1 MTDPA
6 CDTVWLHDRVVKFQA
21 GDRQA
26 ADDLL
31 RVVCGRLDRLARK
44 MLRGYP
50 VVRSGADT
58 GDVVQGAAVRL
69 SNALLTV
76 VPASTRDFAGLAALQ
91 VRRELIDL
99 ARHHCSRGANL
110 RVADPGTADF
120 GTSGRES
127 PADLELWA
135 DFHAAVEHLPDDERE
150 VFGLL
155 YYHGH
160 TREQAAELLGVGER
174 TVYRKWAAACG
185 RLSEQLGG
193 RFPRGESS

>member
-6 CDTVWLHDRVVKFQA
+6 CDTLWLHDRVGRMRA
-21 GDRQA
+21 GDRVA

-31 RVVCGRLDRLARK
+31 RAVCGRLEQLARR

-50 VVRSGADT
+50 IVRSGADT

-69 SNALLTV
+69 TTALLAV
-76 VPASTRDFAGLAALQ
+76 VPASTREFAGLAAVQ

-99 ARHHCSRGANL
+99 ARHHASRGANR
-110 RVADPGTADF
+110 RVADPITADF
-120 GTSGRES
+120 GTAGGET
-127 PADLELWA
+127 AAELEVWA
-135 DFHAAVEHLPDDERE
+135 NFHAAVDHLPDDERE

-160 TREQAAELLGVGER
+160 TREQAAELLGLGER
-174 TVYRKWAAACG
+174 TVYRRWASACG
-185 RLSEQLGG
+185 RLSERLGG
-193 RFPRGESS
+193 RLPEG

>member
-6 CDTVWLHDRVVKFQA
+6 CDTVWLHDRVGKLRA
-21 GDRQA
+21 GDRAA
-26 ADDLL
+26 ADDLM
-31 RVVCGRLDRLARK
+31 RAVCGRLDRLARK

-69 SNALLTV
+69 SNALLAV
-76 VPASTRDFAGLAALQ
+76 VPTSTREFAGLAALQ

-99 ARHHCSRGANL
+99 ARHHASRGANR

-120 GTSGRES
+120 GTAGGES
-127 PADLELWA
+127 PGELELWS
-135 DFHAAVEHLPDDERE
+135 DFHVAVDRLPDDERE

-160 TREQAAELLGVGER
+160 TRKQAAELLGVAER
-174 TVYRKWAAACG
+174 TVYRTWAAACE

-193 RFPRGESS
+193 RFPQGESS

>member
-6 CDTVWLHDRVVKFQA
+6 CDTVWLHDRVGKLQA
-21 GDRQA
+21 GDRAA
-26 ADDLL
+26 ADELL
-31 RVVCGRLDRLARK
+31 RAVCGRLDRLARK

-69 SNALLTV
+69 SNALLAV
-76 VPASTRDFAGLAALQ
+76 VPASTREFAGLAALQ

-99 ARHHCSRGANL
+99 ARHHASRGANR

-120 GTSGRES
+120 GTAGGES
-127 PADLELWA
+127 PGELELWA
-135 DFHAAVEHLPDDERE
+135 AFHAAVDRLPDDERE

-160 TREQAAELLGVGER
+160 TREQAAALLGVAER

-193 RFPRGESS
+193 RFPQGEST